1 MSGDTC
7 DDIMAA
13 TYRALCEH
21 GHAAVTTQDIA
32 DEAGVSTAALHYHY
46 DGKRDLLV
54 SFLDWLL
61 DGFEARLDDAVAAA
75 DPEDAPE
82 RVVALLDEV
91 LASPDAERRE
101 FRTAIVEVRAQ
112 APYRPAYRERLTAF
126 DDAVRERVRDAVA
139 DGVERGCFEA
149 VDPDDVAAF
158 LVTYATG
165 AQGRDV
171 AVGASLAEARRRLH
185 DHVRERLLAPG
196 YDPAGTA
203 LARDG
208 DGAEAGRDADEESE
222 TGTAPADA
230 TEGTEVSV
238 E

>member
-101 FRTAIVEVRAQ
+101 FRTAMVEVRAQ

-126 DDAVRERVRDAVA
+126 DDVVRERVREAVA
-139 DGVERGCFEA
+139 DGVDDGSFGD

-165 AQGRDV
+165 AQARDV
-171 AVGASLAEARRRLH
+171 AVGASLAAARRRLH

-203 LARDG
+203 LARDA
-208 DGAEAGRDADEESE
+208 DAESADE
-222 TGTAPADA
+222 AAAADA
-230 TEGTEVSV
+230 TEGTGVAV